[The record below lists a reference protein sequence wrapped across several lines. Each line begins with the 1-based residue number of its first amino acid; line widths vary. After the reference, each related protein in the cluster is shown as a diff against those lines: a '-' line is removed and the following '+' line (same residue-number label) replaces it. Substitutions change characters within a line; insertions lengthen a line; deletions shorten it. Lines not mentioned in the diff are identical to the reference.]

1 LQAARVPLARASL
14 VPQDVAAVKKSPWDV
29 LAIGL
34 CTFAWGT
41 TWYAVTLQLGVVDP
55 MVSVVYRF
63 GLASV
68 VLFVWCLLR
77 KEPIGMT
84 AAQHLWT
91 AGLGLTG
98 FTLSYAMTYEA
109 ETRVVSAVVAV
120 LFASLAF
127 TNLIVFRVVFGQRA
141 RASAWLAALLG
152 ACGVALLS
160 WGEIA
165 HARESGRALVGV
177 VLTLLSVLASAAG
190 NVFARNGEHA
200 GAPLAASTLWAQIY
214 GTLFLAVYV
223 LAAGRPFGFE
233 ATPRY
238 AFSLL
243 YLAIV
248 GSVVAFLCFFHVARA
263 RGYTTASYIL
273 ALTPLLAMTMS
284 ALFEGKTWSPMGIA
298 GVALVLLGQWMLL
311 RSST

>member
-1 LQAARVPLARASL
+1 MR
-14 VPQDVAAVKKSPWDV
+14 AVKKSPWDIV
-29 LAIGL
+29 AIAL
-34 CTFAWGT
+34 CTLAWGT

-68 VLFVWCLLR
+68 LLFAWCLLR
-77 KEPIGMT
+77 KEKVAMT
-84 AAQHLWT
+84 ARQHVFT

-98 FTLSYAMTYEA
+98 FTLSYALTYEA
-109 ETRVVSAVVAV
+109 EVRVVSAVVAV

-127 TNLIVFRVVFGQRA
+127 TNLVVFRVVFGLRA
-141 RASAWLAALLG
+141 RASAWVAALLG

-165 HARESGRALVGV
+165 HAREGGRALEGV
-177 VLTLLSVLASAAG
+177 VLTLVAVLFSAAG
-190 NVFARNGEHA
+190 NVFARKGEQA
-200 GAPLAASTLWAQIY
+200 GAPLAASTLWAQVY
-214 GTLFLAVYV
+214 GTLFLVVYV
-223 LAAGRPFGFE
+223 LLARRPFGFE
-233 ATPRY
+233 PTRKY
-238 AFSLL
+238 ALSLL

-284 ALFEGKTWSPMGIA
+284 ALFEGKTWSAAGIA

-311 RSST
+311 RSSA